1 MSMFTCRIAA
11 VALISATVASCD
23 KPAPTPSVARPVRT
37 TAVERPAEG
46 ETISLTGQV
55 RAKDRVNLAFQLDG
69 RMIARPI
76 NVGDVLT
83 AGLTHRI
90 SRMRCNR
97 REPTLRRPR
106 RR

>member
-1 MSMFTCRIAA
+1 M
-11 VALISATVASCD
+11 
-23 KPAPTPSVARPVRT
+23 ARPVRT

-83 AGLTHRI
+83 AGQVVARLDPQDQQNALQSARANLTSAEAALTQALSLIHIYRWDG
-90 SRMRCNR
+90 STDRSST
-97 REPTLRRPR
+97 P
-106 RR
+106 